1 MYHTLYK
8 QLCTPLPPINSHYST
23 QYTRSRKNETRRLT
37 PRGSRRGT
45 ENMSYRLVFS
55 DYSIVT
61 RPRLLF
67 ERVLCIRYNVI
78 IMVLHISLSGHGWKI
93 QSTDHPQALSKA
105 GPNTKGIR

>member
-45 ENMSYRLVFS
+45 ENMSYRLQYCHTATF
-55 DYSIVT
+55 T
-61 RPRLLF
+61 LC
-67 ERVLCIRYNVI
+67 ERVLCTYVI
-78 IMVLHISLSGHGWKI
+78 
-93 QSTDHPQALSKA
+93 T
-105 GPNTKGIR
+105 